1 MTQTSSFAMLQ
12 QLAEQRRDDWTRAL
26 GTLLAQLDEA
36 KNRLQ
41 LLVDYRND
49 YQGRLERAV
58 RGGIQGEGLRNYQ
71 SFLAN
76 LEVAI
81 EQQTSVLGGLRQQET
96 KVRRAIANEQRQV
109 ESFSVLQK
117 RRANAETV
125 RENRRT
131 QAQQDEFAMNSVIRL
146 AAKRDGQGDD

>member
-1 MTQTSSFAMLQ
+1 MTETSSFAMLQ
-12 QLAEQRRDDWTRAL
+12 QLAEQRRDDLTRAL

-58 RGGIQGEGLRNYQ
+58 RGGIQGEGLRNYR

-76 LEVAI
+76 LEVGYLMPPVGLNLFLSAYRFDKPLLEVARATLPMTLALFAAVILITYVPAI
-81 EQQTSVLGGLRQQET
+81 STWLPRVFGH
-96 KVRRAIANEQRQV
+96 
-109 ESFSVLQK
+109 
-117 RRANAETV
+117 
-125 RENRRT
+125 
-131 QAQQDEFAMNSVIRL
+131 
-146 AAKRDGQGDD
+146 